1 MEKTMIVKWKFKE
14 SETIIEIEINKSKR
28 KDRTNENV

>member
-14 SETIIEIEINKSKR
+14 SETTYRNRNKQIQK
-28 KDRTNENV
+28 KGQNK